1 LVPLIAASGGPLII
15 IVALLALVWI
25 FLIRPQKRR
34 QVRQSSMLDN
44 IAAGDEILTA
54 GGFYGYVRSIDD
66 DQLTVEIAPGT
77 NVRVARRA
85 VAAVIPPDEPED
97 EVPEDEPAEGSPSAE
112 AVEQEDLPAGEK
124 DEVR

>member
-1 LVPLIAASGGPLII
+1 LASLIAATSAAPLIL

-34 QVRQSSMLDN
+34 QVQQSAMLEN
-44 IAAGDEILTA
+44 IEAGDEILTA
-54 GGFYGYVRSIDD
+54 GGFYGYVRSIDE

-85 VAAVIPPDEPED
+85 VAAVIPPDD
-97 EVPEDEPAEGSPSAE
+97 EEEE
-112 AVEQEDLPAGEK
+112 LPAGEK
-124 DEVR
+124 EPSPGENGEQPS

>member
-1 LVPLIAASGGPLII
+1 MVPLIAASGSPLII

-34 QVRQSSMLDN
+34 QVKQSSMLDN
-44 IAAGDEILTA
+44 IAPGDEILTA

-85 VAAVIPPDEPED
+85 VAAVIPPD
-97 EVPEDEPAEGSPSAE
+97 VPEDEPEE
-112 AVEQEDLPAGEK
+112 AVEQEELPAGEK